1 MKIYDKNVSYNS
13 ENNIEYISQCTDIIP
28 KGLIGNIN
36 VKVETIFVLITKV
49 FFQKFGITNKIW
61 MILN

>member
-1 MKIYDKNVSYNS
+1 MIKIYDKNVSYNS

-36 VKVETIFVLITKV
+36 VKVETIFV
-49 FFQKFGITNKIW
+49 FNNNKDILLEIW
-61 MILN
+61 NYE

>member
-1 MKIYDKNVSYNS
+1 MIKIYDKNVSYNS

-49 FFQKFGITNKIW
+49 FF
-61 MILN
+61 